1 MEDRQG
7 AIRHAEAPAWVEE
20 QPVAAVEEQ
29 RAAAVEEQRAAAV
42 AGVGNR
48 SFVMFPADRDI

>member
-29 RAAAVEEQRAAAV
+29 RAAAV